1 MKLKALMLA
10 FAAATSMF
18 FFTACSDSPSEVVEG
33 FADSMAEMDLE
44 DAKEYTTGKA
54 RKEITNMIDGLKEVP
69 ESMKAKLEEEFK
81 KEMGDKMSRI
91 EIVSE
96 DIDGENATVKI
107 KYMVVEENKVT
118 LKKVEGE
125 WKISDLD

>member
-18 FFTACSDSPSEVVEG
+18 FFTACSDSPTEVVEG

-69 ESMKAKLEEEFK
+69 ESMKAKVEEEFK

-107 KYMVVEENKVT
+107 KYMVVEEDKVS
-118 LKKVEGE
+118 LKKVDGE

>member
-18 FFTACSDSPSEVVEG
+18 FFTACSDSPTEVVEG
-33 FADSMAEMDLE
+33 FAESMAEMDLE

-81 KEMGDKMSRI
+81 KEMGDKMSRL

-107 KYMVVEENKVT
+107 KYMVVEEDKVS
-118 LKKVEGE
+118 LKKVDGE

>member
-33 FADSMAEMDLE
+33 FAESMAEMDLE

>member
-1 MKLKALMLA
+1 MKMKALMLA

-18 FFTACSDSPSEVVEG
+18 FFTACSDSPSEVVEE

-54 RKEITNMIDGLKEVP
+54 RKEINNMIDGLKEVP
-69 ESMKAKLEEEFK
+69 ESMKAKFEEEFK
-81 KEMGDKMSRI
+81 KEMGDKMSKI

-96 DIDGENATVKI
+96 DIDGENATVKV
-107 KYMVVEENKVT
+107 KYMVVKEDKVT
-118 LKKVEGE
+118 LKKVDGE
-125 WKISDLD
+125 WKIDDLD

>member
-18 FFTACSDSPSEVVEG
+18 FFTACSDSPTEVVEG
-33 FADSMAEMDLE
+33 FADAMAEMDLE

-69 ESMKAKLEEEFK
+69 ESMKAKLEEDFK

-107 KYMVVEENKVT
+107 KYMVVEEDKVT
-118 LKKVEGE
+118 LKKVDGE
-125 WKISDLD
+125 WKINDLD

>member
-1 MKLKALMLA
+1 M
-10 FAAATSMF
+10 
-18 FFTACSDSPSEVVEG
+18 
-33 FADSMAEMDLE
+33 E

>member
-33 FADSMAEMDLE
+33 FADSLAEMDLE

-69 ESMKAKLEEEFK
+69 ESMNAQLEEEFK

>member
-1 MKLKALMLA
+1 MKALMLA

-18 FFTACSDSPSEVVEG
+18 FFTACSDSPTEVVEG

-44 DAKEYTTGKA
+44 EAKEYTTGKA
-54 RKEITNMIDGLKEVP
+54 RKEINNMIDGLKEVP
-69 ESMKAKLEEEFK
+69 ESMKAKLEEDFK

-96 DIDGENATVKI
+96 DIDGENATVKV
-107 KYMVVEENKVT
+107 KYMVVEEDKVT
-118 LKKVEGE
+118 LKKVDGE
-125 WKISDLD
+125 WKIDDLD

>member
-1 MKLKALMLA
+1 MQ
-10 FAAATSMF
+10 AATSMF
-18 FFTACSDSPSEVVEG
+18 FFTACSDSPTEVVEG

-44 DAKEYTTGKA
+44 EAKEYTTGKA
-54 RKEITNMIDGLKEVP
+54 RKEINNMIDGLKEVP

-96 DIDGENATVKI
+96 DIDGENATVKV
-107 KYMVVEENKVT
+107 KYMVVEEDKVT
-118 LKKVEGE
+118 LKKVDGE
-125 WKISDLD
+125 WKIDDLD

>member
-33 FADSMAEMDLE
+33 FADSMAEME

>member
-18 FFTACSDSPSEVVEG
+18 FFTACSDSPTEVVEG
-33 FADSMAEMDLE
+33 FAESMAEMDLE

-107 KYMVVEENKVT
+107 KYMVVEEDKVT

>member
-1 MKLKALMLA
+1 MKMKALMLA

-18 FFTACSDSPSEVVEG
+18 FFTACSDSPSEVVEE

-54 RKEITNMIDGLKEVP
+54 RKEINDMIDGLKEVP
-69 ESMKAKLEEEFK
+69 ESMKAKFEEEFK
-81 KEMGDKMSRI
+81 KEMGDKMSKI

-96 DIDGENATVKI
+96 DIDGENATVKV
-107 KYMVVEENKVT
+107 KYMVVKEDKVT
-118 LKKVEGE
+118 LKKVDGE
-125 WKISDLD
+125 WKIDDLD

>member
-18 FFTACSDSPSEVVEG
+18 FFTACSDSPTEVVEG

-107 KYMVVEENKVT
+107 KYMVVEEDKVS
-118 LKKVEGE
+118 LKKVDGE

>member
-1 MKLKALMLA
+1 MKMKALMLA

-18 FFTACSDSPSEVVEG
+18 FFTACSDSPTEVVEG

-44 DAKEYTTGKA
+44 EAKEYTTGKA
-54 RKEITNMIDGLKEVP
+54 RKEINNMIDGLKEVP
-69 ESMKAKLEEEFK
+69 ESMKAKLEEDFK

-96 DIDGENATVKI
+96 DIDGENATVKV
-107 KYMVVEENKVT
+107 KYMVVEEDKVT
-118 LKKVEGE
+118 LKKVDGE
-125 WKISDLD
+125 WKIDDLD

>member
-18 FFTACSDSPSEVVEG
+18 FFTACSDSPTEVVEE
-33 FADSMAEMDLE
+33 FADAMAEMDLE

-107 KYMVVEENKVT
+107 KYMVVEEDKVT
-118 LKKVEGE
+118 LKKVDGE
-125 WKISDLD
+125 WKINDLD

>member
-69 ESMKAKLEEEFK
+69 ESMNAQLEEEFK